1 MLSAADLTTRY
12 RALLTRVQ
20 AAEATAGRA
29 PESAQLMVVTKGVA
43 AEQIAVIVDAGCT
56 LFGENR
62 VQELEAKRA
71 AVAALRPTANLTW
84 VLIGPLQSNKARRA
98 LEVAER
104 IATVGSVDLLERIAA
119 LATERAK
126 PIEIAFQ
133 VNVDEDPAKSGFTP
147 EGLRAAL
154 PAIAAIVKGASIT
167 LAGLFTVGRLTAG
180 GEAARPTFA
189 QFRTLAAQVDA
200 DAQALGLHLGP
211 LRSAGM
217 SGDFEVAIS
226 EGSTEVRLG
235 SALFGPRG

>member
-12 RALLTRVQ
+12 QDLLTRVR
-20 AAEATAGRA
+20 AAG
-29 PESAQLMVVTKGVA
+29 PAQLMVVTKGVA

-71 AVAALRPTANLTW
+71 AVAALRPAANLTW

-98 LEVAER
+98 LEVANR
-104 IATVGSVDLLERIAA
+104 IATVGSVDLLERIAV

-126 PIEIAFQ
+126 PIEIALQ

-147 EGLRAAL
+147 EALRAAL
-154 PAIAAIVKGASIT
+154 PAIATIVRSAPIT

-189 QFRTLAAQVDA
+189 QFRTLAVQVDA
-200 DAQALGLHLGP
+200 DVQALGLNLGP

-217 SGDFEVAIS
+217 SGDFEVAIN
-226 EGSTEVRLG
+226 EGSTEVRVG

>member
-12 RALLTRVQ
+12 QDLLTRVR
-20 AAEATAGRA
+20 AAG
-29 PESAQLMVVTKGVA
+29 PAQLMVVTKGVA

-98 LEVAER
+98 LEVADR
-104 IATVGSVDLLERIAA
+104 IATVGSVDLLERIATI
-119 LATERAK
+119 ATERAK
-126 PIEIAFQ
+126 PVEIALQ

-154 PAIAAIVKGASIT
+154 PAIAAIVRSAPIT

-189 QFRTLAAQVDA
+189 QFRTLATHVDA
-200 DAQALGLHLGP
+200 DAQALGLDLGP

-217 SGDFEVAIS
+217 SGDFQVAIS
-226 EGSTEVRLG
+226 EGSTEVRVG

>member
-12 RALLTRVQ
+12 QDLLTRVR
-20 AAEATAGRA
+20 AAG
-29 PESAQLMVVTKGVA
+29 PAQLMVVTKGVA

-98 LEVAER
+98 LEVADR

-126 PIEIAFQ
+126 PVEIALQ

-147 EGLRAAL
+147 EALRAAL
-154 PAIAAIVKGASIT
+154 PAIAAIVKGAPIT
-167 LAGLFTVGRLTAG
+167 LAGLFTVGRLTDG
-180 GEAARPTFA
+180 GEAARPTFV
-189 QFRTLAAQVDA
+189 QFRTLAAQIDA
-200 DAQALGLHLGP
+200 DAQVLGLNLGP

-226 EGSTEVRLG
+226 EGSTEVRVG

>member
-12 RALLTRVQ
+12 QDLLARVRA
-20 AAEATAGRA
+20 AG
-29 PESAQLMVVTKGVA
+29 PAQLMVVTKSVA

-71 AVAALRPTANLTW
+71 AVAALRPAANLAW

-98 LEVAER
+98 LEVADR

-126 PIEIAFQ
+126 PVEIALQ

-147 EGLRAAL
+147 EGLRSSL
-154 PAIAAIVKGASIT
+154 PAIAAIVKGAPIT

-200 DAQALGLHLGP
+200 DAQALGLNLGP

-226 EGSTEVRLG
+226 EGSTEVRVG

>member
-12 RALLTRVQ
+12 RELLARVR
-20 AAEATAGRA
+20 AAGPAE
-29 PESAQLMVVTKGVA
+29 LMVVTKGVA
-43 AEQIAVIVDAGCT
+43 AEQIAIIVDAGCT

-71 AVAALRPTANLTW
+71 AVAALRPMANLTW

-104 IATVGSVDLLERIAA
+104 IATVGSVELLERIAA
-119 LATERAK
+119 LATERSK
-126 PIEIAFQ
+126 PVEIALQ

-154 PAIAAIVKGASIT
+154 PAMAAIVKGAPIT

-189 QFRTLAAQVDA
+189 QFRSLAVQVDA
-200 DAQALGLHLGP
+200 DAQALGLDLGP

-226 EGSTEVRLG
+226 EGSTEVRVG

>member
-12 RALLTRVQ
+12 RELLARVR
-20 AAEATAGRA
+20 AAGPAE
-29 PESAQLMVVTKGVA
+29 LMVVTKGVA
-43 AEQIAVIVDAGCT
+43 AEQIAIIVDAGCT

-71 AVAALRPTANLTW
+71 AVAALRPMANLTW

-104 IATVGSVDLLERIAA
+104 IATVGSVELLERIAA
-119 LATERAK
+119 LATERSK
-126 PIEIAFQ
+126 PVEIALQ

-154 PAIAAIVKGASIT
+154 PAMAAIVKGAPIT

-189 QFRTLAAQVDA
+189 QFRTLAAQVDT
-200 DAQALGLHLGP
+200 DAQALGLNLGP

>member
-12 RALLTRVQ
+12 QDLLTRVR
-20 AAEATAGRA
+20 AAG
-29 PESAQLMVVTKGVA
+29 PAQLMVVTKGVA

-98 LEVAER
+98 LEVADR

-126 PIEIAFQ
+126 PVEIALQ

-147 EGLRAAL
+147 EALRAAL
-154 PAIAAIVKGASIT
+154 PAIAAIVKGAPIT
-167 LAGLFTVGRLTAG
+167 LAGLFTVGRLTDG

-189 QFRTLAAQVDA
+189 QFRMLAAEVDA
-200 DAQALGLHLGP
+200 DAKALGLDLGP

-217 SGDFEVAIS
+217 SGDFEVATS
-226 EGSTEVRLG
+226 EGSTEVRVG

>member
-12 RALLTRVQ
+12 QDLLTRVR
-20 AAEATAGRA
+20 AAG
-29 PESAQLMVVTKGVA
+29 PAQLMVVTKGVA

-71 AVAALRPTANLTW
+71 AVAALRPSANLTW

-98 LEVAER
+98 LEVADR

-126 PIEIAFQ
+126 PIEIALQ

-154 PAIAAIVKGASIT
+154 PAITAIVKGAPIT
-167 LAGLFTVGRLTAG
+167 LAGLFTVGRLTDG
-180 GEAARPTFA
+180 GEAARPTFV
-189 QFRTLAAQVDA
+189 QFRTLAAQIDA
-200 DAQALGLHLGP
+200 DAQALGLDLGP

-226 EGSTEVRLG
+226 EGSTEVRVG

>member
-1 MLSAADLTTRY
+1 MTSSAELTARY
-12 RALLTRVQ
+12 HELLARVRG
-20 AAEATAGRA
+20 AGN
-29 PESAQLMVVTKGVA
+29 AQLMAVSKGA
-43 AEQIAVIVDAGCT
+43 SAEQVATVIDAGCT

-71 AVAALRPTANLTW
+71 AVAALRPAARVTW

-98 LEVAER
+98 LDVADR
-104 IATVGSVDLLERIAA
+104 IATVGSVELLARIAA
-119 LATERAK
+119 LATERPK
-126 PIEIAFQ
+126 PVEIALQ

-147 EGLRAAL
+147 AGLRAAL
-154 PAIAAIVKGASIT
+154 PTIAAIAHASPIK

-200 DAQALGLHLGP
+200 DAKAIGLNLGS

-226 EGSTEVRLG
+226 EGSTEVRVG

>member
-12 RALLTRVQ
+12 QDLLTRVR
-20 AAEATAGRA
+20 AAG
-29 PESAQLMVVTKGVA
+29 PAQLMVVTKGVA

-71 AVAALRPTANLTW
+71 AVAALRPSANLTW

-98 LEVAER
+98 LEVADR

-126 PIEIAFQ
+126 PIEIALQ

-147 EGLRAAL
+147 EALRAAL
-154 PAIAAIVKGASIT
+154 PAIAAIVKGAPIT
-167 LAGLFTVGRLTAG
+167 LAGLFTVGRLTDG

-189 QFRTLAAQVDA
+189 QFRTLAAEVDA
-200 DAQALGLHLGP
+200 DAKALGLDIGP

-226 EGSTEVRLG
+226 EGSTEVRVG

>member
-12 RALLTRVQ
+12 QDLLTRVR
-20 AAEATAGRA
+20 AAG
-29 PESAQLMVVTKGVA
+29 PAQLMVVTKSVA

-98 LEVAER
+98 LEVADR

-126 PIEIAFQ
+126 PVEIALQ

-154 PAIAAIVKGASIT
+154 PAIAAIAKGAPVT

-200 DAQALGLHLGP
+200 DAQALGLDLGP

-226 EGSTEVRLG
+226 EGSTEVRVG

>member
-12 RALLTRVQ
+12 QDLLTRVR
-20 AAEATAGRA
+20 AAG
-29 PESAQLMVVTKGVA
+29 PAQLMVVTKGVA

-71 AVAALRPTANLTW
+71 AVAALRPSANLTW

-98 LEVAER
+98 LEVADR

-126 PIEIAFQ
+126 PVEIALQ

-147 EGLRAAL
+147 EALRAAL
-154 PAIAAIVKGASIT
+154 PAIAAIVKGAPIT
-167 LAGLFTVGRLTAG
+167 LAGLFTVGRLTEG

-189 QFRTLAAQVDA
+189 QFRTLAAEVDA
-200 DAQALGLHLGP
+200 DAKALGLDLGP

-226 EGSTEVRLG
+226 EGSTEVRVG

>member
-1 MLSAADLTTRY
+1 MLSGADLTTRY
-12 RALLTRVQ
+12 RELLARVR
-20 AAEATAGRA
+20 AAGPAE
-29 PESAQLMVVTKGVA
+29 LMVVTKGVA
-43 AEQIAVIVDAGCT
+43 AEQIAVVVDAGCT

-62 VQELEAKRA
+62 VHELEAKRA
-71 AVAALRPTANLTW
+71 AVAALRPSANLTW

-98 LEVAER
+98 LEVADR

-126 PIEIAFQ
+126 PVEIALQ

-147 EGLRAAL
+147 EALRAAL
-154 PAIAAIVKGASIT
+154 PAITAIVQGAPIT
-167 LAGLFTVGRLTAG
+167 LAGLFTVGRLTDG

-189 QFRTLAAQVDA
+189 QFRTLAAEVDA
-200 DAQALGLHLGP
+200 DAKALGLDLGP

-226 EGSTEVRLG
+226 ESSTEVRVG

>member
-1 MLSAADLTTRY
+1 
-12 RALLTRVQ
+12 
-20 AAEATAGRA
+20 
-29 PESAQLMVVTKGVA
+29 MVVTKGVA

-56 LFGENR
+56 LFAENR

-104 IATVGSVDLLERIAA
+104 IATVGSVDLLGRIAA
-119 LATERAK
+119 LGTERAK
-126 PIEIAFQ
+126 PIEIALQ

-154 PAIAAIVKGASIT
+154 PAIAAIVKAAPVT

>member
-12 RALLTRVQ
+12 RELLARVR
-20 AAEATAGRA
+20 AAGPAE
-29 PESAQLMVVTKGVA
+29 LMVVTKGVA
-43 AEQIAVIVDAGCT
+43 AEQIAIIVDAGCT

-71 AVAALRPTANLTW
+71 AVAALRPMANLTW

-104 IATVGSVDLLERIAA
+104 IATVGSVELLERIAA
-119 LATERAK
+119 LATERSK
-126 PIEIAFQ
+126 PVEIALQ

-154 PAIAAIVKGASIT
+154 PAMAAIVKGAPVT

-189 QFRTLAAQVDA
+189 QFRTLAAQVDT
-200 DAQALGLHLGP
+200 DAQALGLNLGP

>member
-1 MLSAADLTTRY
+1 MLSSADLTTRY
-12 RALLTRVQ
+12 RELLTRVR
-20 AAEATAGRA
+20 AAG
-29 PESAQLMVVTKGVA
+29 SAQLMVVTKGVG
-43 AEQIAVIVDAGCT
+43 AEQIAVVVDAGCT

-84 VLIGPLQSNKARRA
+84 ALIGPLQSNKARRA
-98 LEVAER
+98 MEVADR

-119 LATERAK
+119 LAAERVK
-126 PIEIAFQ
+126 PIEIALQ

-154 PAIAAIVKGASIT
+154 PAIAAIVKGAPMT
-167 LAGLFTVGRLTAG
+167 LAGLFTVGRLTVG

-189 QFRTLAAQVDA
+189 QFRTLAAEVDA
-200 DAQALGLHLGP
+200 NAKALGLDLGP

-226 EGSTEVRLG
+226 EGSTEVRVG

>member
-12 RALLTRVQ
+12 RELLARVR
-20 AAEATAGRA
+20 AAG
-29 PESAQLMVVTKGVA
+29 SAELMVVTKGVA
-43 AEQIAVIVDAGCT
+43 AEQIAIIVDAGCT

-71 AVAALRPTANLTW
+71 AVAALRPMANLTW

-104 IATVGSVDLLERIAA
+104 IATVGSVELLERIAT
-119 LATERAK
+119 LATERSK
-126 PIEIAFQ
+126 PVEIALQ

-154 PAIAAIVKGASIT
+154 PAMAAIVKGAPIT

-189 QFRTLAAQVDA
+189 QFRTLAAQVDV
-200 DAQALGLHLGP
+200 DARALGLVIGP
-211 LRSAGM
+211 LLSAGM

-226 EGSTEVRLG
+226 EGSTEVRVG

>member
-12 RALLTRVQ
+12 RDLLTRVR
-20 AAEATAGRA
+20 AAG
-29 PESAQLMVVTKGVA
+29 PAQLMVVTKGVA
-43 AEQIAVIVDAGCT
+43 AEQIAVVIDAGCT

-98 LEVAER
+98 LEVADR
-104 IATVGSVDLLERIAA
+104 IATVGSVELLERIAA

-126 PIEIAFQ
+126 PVEIALQ
-133 VNVDEDPAKSGFTP
+133 VNVDEDPAKSGFAP
-147 EGLRAAL
+147 EALRTAL
-154 PAIAAIVKGASIT
+154 PAIAAMVKGAPIT

-189 QFRTLAAQVDA
+189 QFRTLATHVDA
-200 DAQALGLHLGP
+200 DAKALGLDLGP

-217 SGDFEVAIS
+217 SGDFQVAIS

>member
-1 MLSAADLTTRY
+1 MLSPADLTTRY
-12 RALLTRVQ
+12 QDLLTRVR
-20 AAEATAGRA
+20 AAG
-29 PESAQLMVVTKGVA
+29 PAQLMVVTKGVA

-98 LEVAER
+98 LEVADR
-104 IATVGSVDLLERIAA
+104 IATVGSVDLLERIAV

-126 PIEIAFQ
+126 PIEIALQ

-147 EGLRAAL
+147 EALRAAL
-154 PAIAAIVKGASIT
+154 PAIAAIVKGVPII

-189 QFRTLAAQVDA
+189 QFRSLAVQVDA
-200 DAQALGLHLGP
+200 DAQALGLDLGP

-226 EGSTEVRLG
+226 EGSTEVRVG

>member
-1 MLSAADLTTRY
+1 MLSDADLTTRY
-12 RALLTRVQ
+12 RELLACVR
-20 AAEATAGRA
+20 AAGPAE
-29 PESAQLMVVTKGVA
+29 LMVVTKGVA

-71 AVAALRPTANLTW
+71 AVAALRPAANLTW

-98 LEVAER
+98 MEVADR

-126 PIEIAFQ
+126 PIEIALQ

-154 PAIAAIVKGASIT
+154 PAIATIVRGAPIT
-167 LAGLFTVGRLTAG
+167 LAGLFTVGRLTEG

-189 QFRTLAAQVDA
+189 QFRSLAAQVDA
-200 DAQALGLHLGP
+200 DALALGLHLGP

-226 EGSTEVRLG
+226 EGSTEVRVG

>member
-12 RALLTRVQ
+12 QDLLTRVR
-20 AAEATAGRA
+20 AAG
-29 PESAQLMVVTKGVA
+29 PAQLMVVTKGVA

-71 AVAALRPTANLTW
+71 AVAALRPSANLTW

-98 LEVAER
+98 LEVADR

-126 PIEIAFQ
+126 PVEIALQ

-147 EGLRAAL
+147 EALRAAL
-154 PAIAAIVKGASIT
+154 PAIAAIVKGAPIT
-167 LAGLFTVGRLTAG
+167 LAGLFTVGRLTDG
-180 GEAARPTFA
+180 GEAARPTFV

-200 DAQALGLHLGP
+200 DAQALGLDLGP

-226 EGSTEVRLG
+226 EGSTEVRVG

>member
-12 RALLTRVQ
+12 QDLLTRVR
-20 AAEATAGRA
+20 AAG
-29 PESAQLMVVTKGVA
+29 PAQLMVVTKGVA

-98 LEVAER
+98 LEVADR

-126 PIEIAFQ
+126 PVEIALQ

-147 EGLRAAL
+147 EALRAAL
-154 PAIAAIVKGASIT
+154 PAITAIVKGAPIT

-180 GEAARPTFA
+180 GEAARPTFV
-189 QFRTLAAQVDA
+189 QFRTLAVQIDA
-200 DAQALGLHLGP
+200 DAQVLGLDLGP

-226 EGSTEVRLG
+226 EGSTEVRVG

>member
-1 MLSAADLTTRY
+1 MLSPADLTTRY
-12 RALLTRVQ
+12 QDLLTRVR
-20 AAEATAGRA
+20 AAG
-29 PESAQLMVVTKGVA
+29 PAQLMVVTKGVA
-43 AEQIAVIVDAGCT
+43 AEQIAVVIDAGCT

-98 LEVAER
+98 LEVADR
-104 IATVGSVDLLERIAA
+104 IATVGSVELLERIAA

-126 PIEIAFQ
+126 PIEIALQ
-133 VNVDEDPAKSGFTP
+133 VNVDEDPAKSGFAP
-147 EGLRAAL
+147 EALRTAL
-154 PAIAAIVKGASIT
+154 PAIAAMVKGAPIT

-189 QFRTLAAQVDA
+189 QFRTLATHVDA
-200 DAQALGLHLGP
+200 DAKALGLDLGP

-217 SGDFEVAIS
+217 SGDFQVAIS

>member
-12 RALLTRVQ
+12 QDLLTRVR
-20 AAEATAGRA
+20 AAG
-29 PESAQLMVVTKGVA
+29 PAQLMVVTKGVA

-71 AVAALRPTANLTW
+71 AVAALRPAASLTW

-98 LEVAER
+98 LDVADR

-119 LATERAK
+119 LAIERAK
-126 PIEIAFQ
+126 PVEIALQ

-147 EGLRAAL
+147 EALRAAL
-154 PAIAAIVKGASIT
+154 PAIAAIVRSAPIT
-167 LAGLFTVGRLTAG
+167 LAGLFTVGRLTEG

-189 QFRTLAAQVDA
+189 QFRTLAAQVDV
-200 DAQALGLHLGP
+200 DAQALDLDLGP

-226 EGSTEVRLG
+226 EGSTEVRVG

>member
-12 RALLTRVQ
+12 QDLLTRVR
-20 AAEATAGRA
+20 AAG
-29 PESAQLMVVTKGVA
+29 PAQLMVVTKGVA

-71 AVAALRPTANLTW
+71 AVAALRPAANLTW

-98 LEVAER
+98 LDVADR

-126 PIEIAFQ
+126 PVEIALQ

-147 EGLRAAL
+147 EALRAAL
-154 PAIAAIVKGASIT
+154 PAIAAIVQAAPIT

-200 DAQALGLHLGP
+200 DAKTLGLDLGP

-226 EGSTEVRLG
+226 EGSTEVRVG

>member
-1 MLSAADLTTRY
+1 MLSATELTARYQDLVARV
-12 RALLTRVQ
+12 RA
-20 AAEATAGRA
+20 AGPA
-29 PESAQLMVVTKGVA
+29 NLMIVTKGVA
-43 AEQIAVIVDAGCT
+43 AEQIAMIVDAGCT

-71 AVAALRPTANLTW
+71 AVAALRPTAKLTW

-98 LEVAER
+98 MEVADR

-126 PIEIAFQ
+126 PVEIALQ

-147 EGLRAAL
+147 EALRSAL
-154 PAIAAIVKGASIT
+154 PAIAAIVRSAPIT

-200 DAQALGLHLGP
+200 DAQALGLNLGP

-226 EGSTEVRLG
+226 EGSTEVRVG

>member
-12 RALLTRVQ
+12 QDLLTRVR
-20 AAEATAGRA
+20 AAG
-29 PESAQLMVVTKGVA
+29 PAQLMVVTKGVA

-71 AVAALRPTANLTW
+71 AVAALRPAANLTW

-98 LEVAER
+98 LEVADR

-126 PIEIAFQ
+126 PVEIALQ

-147 EGLRAAL
+147 EALRAAL
-154 PAIAAIVKGASIT
+154 PAIAAIVKDAPIT
-167 LAGLFTVGRLTAG
+167 LAGLFTGGRLTAG

-189 QFRTLAAQVDA
+189 QFRALAAQIDA
-200 DAQALGLHLGP
+200 DAQALGLDLGP

-226 EGSTEVRLG
+226 EGSTEVRVG

>member
-1 MLSAADLTTRY
+1 MLSAEVLTTRY
-12 RALLTRVQ
+12 RDLLARVH
-20 AAEATAGRA
+20 AAG
-29 PESAQLMVVTKGVA
+29 PAQLMVVTKGVA
-43 AEQIAVIVDAGCT
+43 AEQIAAVVDAGCT

-71 AVAALRPTANLTW
+71 AVAALRPTAALTW

-98 LEVAER
+98 IEVADR
-104 IATVGSVDLLERIAA
+104 IATVGSVELLERIAA
-119 LATERAK
+119 LANERSK
-126 PIEIAFQ
+126 YVEIALQ
-133 VNVDEDPAKSGFTP
+133 VNIDEDPAKSGFTT

-154 PAIAAIVKGASIT
+154 PAIATIARTGSVKV
-167 LAGLFTVGRLTAG
+167 AGLFTVGRLTAG

-189 QFRTLAAQVDA
+189 QFRTFAAEVEVEA
-200 DAQALGLHLGP
+200 AALGLNLGP

-226 EGSTEVRLG
+226 EGSTEVRVG

>member
-12 RALLTRVQ
+12 QDLLTRVR
-20 AAEATAGRA
+20 AAG
-29 PESAQLMVVTKGVA
+29 PAQLMVVTKGVA
-43 AEQIAVIVDAGCT
+43 AEQIAVIVDAGGT

-98 LEVAER
+98 LEVADR

-119 LATERAK
+119 LATERSK
-126 PIEIAFQ
+126 PVEIALQ

-147 EGLRAAL
+147 EALRAAL
-154 PAIAAIVKGASIT
+154 PAIAAIVKGAPIT
-167 LAGLFTVGRLTAG
+167 LAGLFTVGRLTDG

-189 QFRTLAAQVDA
+189 QFRTLAAEVDA
-200 DAQALGLHLGP
+200 DAKALGLDIGP

-226 EGSTEVRLG
+226 EGSTEVRVG

>member
-12 RALLTRVQ
+12 QDLLTRVR
-20 AAEATAGRA
+20 AAG
-29 PESAQLMVVTKGVA
+29 PAQLMVVTKGVA
-43 AEQIAVIVDAGCT
+43 AEQIAIIVDAGCT

-98 LEVAER
+98 LEVADR

-126 PIEIAFQ
+126 PIEIALQ

-147 EGLRAAL
+147 EALRAAL
-154 PAIAAIVKGASIT
+154 PAIAAIVKGAPIT
-167 LAGLFTVGRLTAG
+167 LAGLFTVGRLTDG

-189 QFRTLAAQVDA
+189 QFRMLAAEVDA
-200 DAQALGLHLGP
+200 DAKALGLDLGP

-226 EGSTEVRLG
+226 EGSTEVRVG

>member
-12 RALLTRVQ
+12 RELLARVR
-20 AAEATAGRA
+20 AAG
-29 PESAQLMVVTKGVA
+29 SAQLMVVTKGVA

-98 LEVAER
+98 LEVADR
-104 IATVGSVDLLERIAA
+104 IATVGSVELLERIAA

-126 PIEIAFQ
+126 PVEIAFQ

-154 PAIAAIVKGASIT
+154 PAIATIVKGAPVT
-167 LAGLFTVGRLTAG
+167 LAGLFTVGKLTDG

-200 DAQALGLHLGP
+200 DAQALGLNLGP

-226 EGSTEVRLG
+226 EGSTEVRVG
-235 SALFGPRG
+235 STLFGPRG

>member
-1 MLSAADLTTRY
+1 MLSAADLTIRY
-12 RALLTRVQ
+12 QDLLTRVR
-20 AAEATAGRA
+20 AAGPT
-29 PESAQLMVVTKGVA
+29 QLMVVTKGVA
-43 AEQIAVIVDAGCT
+43 AEQIAMIVDAGCT

-84 VLIGPLQSNKARRA
+84 VLMGPLQSNKARRA
-98 LEVAER
+98 MEVADR

-126 PIEIAFQ
+126 PVEIALQ

-147 EGLRAAL
+147 EALRAAL
-154 PAIAAIVKGASIT
+154 PAIAAIVQAAPIT

-189 QFRTLAAQVDA
+189 QFRTLSAQVDA
-200 DAQALGLHLGP
+200 DAQALGLNVGP

-226 EGSTEVRLG
+226 EGSTEVRVG

>member
-1 MLSAADLTTRY
+1 MLSAADLTIRY
-12 RALLTRVQ
+12 QDLLTRVR
-20 AAEATAGRA
+20 AAG
-29 PESAQLMVVTKGVA
+29 PAQLMVVTKGVA
-43 AEQIAVIVDAGCT
+43 AEQIAVIVDAGCI

-71 AVAALRPTANLTW
+71 AVAALRPEANLTW
-84 VLIGPLQSNKARRA
+84 ALIGPLQSNKARRA
-98 LEVAER
+98 MEVADR

-126 PIEIAFQ
+126 PAEIALQ

-154 PAIAAIVKGASIT
+154 PAIAAIISGAPIT

-189 QFRTLAAQVDA
+189 QFRALAAQIDA
-200 DAQALGLHLGP
+200 DAQALGLDLGP

-226 EGSTEVRLG
+226 EGSTEVRVG

>member
-12 RALLTRVQ
+12 QDLLTRVR
-20 AAEATAGRA
+20 AAG
-29 PESAQLMVVTKGVA
+29 PAQLMVVTKGVA

-71 AVAALRPTANLTW
+71 AVAALRPSANLTW

-98 LEVAER
+98 LEVADR

-126 PIEIAFQ
+126 PVEIALQ

-147 EGLRAAL
+147 EALRAAL
-154 PAIAAIVKGASIT
+154 PAIAAIVKGAPIT
-167 LAGLFTVGRLTAG
+167 LAGLFTVGRLTDG

-189 QFRTLAAQVDA
+189 QFRMFAAEVDA
-200 DAQALGLHLGP
+200 DAKALGLDLGP

-226 EGSTEVRLG
+226 EGSTEVRVG

>member
-12 RALLTRVQ
+12 RELLTRVR
-20 AAEATAGRA
+20 AAG
-29 PESAQLMVVTKGVA
+29 PAQLMVVTKGVA

-98 LEVAER
+98 LEVADR
-104 IATVGSVDLLERIAA
+104 IATVGSVELLERIAA

-126 PIEIAFQ
+126 PIEIALQ
-133 VNVDEDPAKSGFTP
+133 VNVDEDPAKSGFAP
-147 EGLRAAL
+147 EALRTAL
-154 PAIAAIVKGASIT
+154 PAIAAIVKGAPIT

-189 QFRTLAAQVDA
+189 QFRTLATHVDA
-200 DAQALGLHLGP
+200 DAKALGLDLGP

-217 SGDFEVAIS
+217 SGDFQVAIS

>member
-12 RALLTRVQ
+12 QDLLTRVR
-20 AAEATAGRA
+20 AAG
-29 PESAQLMVVTKGVA
+29 PAQLMVVTKGVA

-71 AVAALRPTANLTW
+71 AVAALRPAANLTW

-98 LEVAER
+98 MEVADR

-119 LATERAK
+119 LATERSK
-126 PIEIAFQ
+126 PVEIALQ
-133 VNVDEDPAKSGFTP
+133 ANVDEDPAKSGFTP
-147 EGLRAAL
+147 EALRAAL
-154 PAIAAIVKGASIT
+154 PAIAAIVKDAPVT

-189 QFRTLAAQVDA
+189 QFRTLAAQVDT
-200 DAQALGLHLGP
+200 DAQALGLNLGP

>member
-12 RALLTRVQ
+12 QDLLARVRA
-20 AAEATAGRA
+20 AGPAE
-29 PESAQLMVVTKGVA
+29 LMVVTKGVA

-98 LEVAER
+98 LEVADR
-104 IATVGSVDLLERIAA
+104 IATVGSIDLLERIAA
-119 LATERAK
+119 LATDRSK
-126 PIEIAFQ
+126 PVEIALQ

-147 EGLRAAL
+147 EALRSAL
-154 PAIAAIVKGASIT
+154 PAIAAIVRSAPIT

-200 DAQALGLHLGP
+200 DAKALGLELGP

-226 EGSTEVRLG
+226 EGSTEVRVG

>member
-1 MLSAADLTTRY
+1 MLSAVDLTTRY
-12 RALLTRVQ
+12 QDLLTRVR
-20 AAEATAGRA
+20 AAG
-29 PESAQLMVVTKGVA
+29 PAQLMVVTKGVA
-43 AEQIAVIVDAGCT
+43 AEQIAVVVDAGCT

-71 AVAALRPTANLTW
+71 AVAALRPAANLTW

-98 LEVAER
+98 LEVADR

-126 PIEIAFQ
+126 PVEIALQ

-147 EGLRAAL
+147 EGLRSAL
-154 PAIAAIVKGASIT
+154 PAIAAIVNDAPIT
-167 LAGLFTVGRLTAG
+167 LAGLFTVGKLTAG

-200 DAQALGLHLGP
+200 DAQTLGLDLGR

-226 EGSTEVRLG
+226 EGSTEVRVG